1 MINVSKNV
9 EKRTNTVTDKQKIPR
24 NTPRKPQPHSL
35 TYLNRNPFKMSRTP
49 RAQANMTLC
58 DTNKKN
64 PIYIIKDS
72 YVESMKDENDLL
84 IIAQS
89 VSRELAEVNDKLTQ
103 QQREELRLMLNEV
116 KERLRKAISV
126 FERDKTRSTR
136 RISDRA

>member
-1 MINVSKNV
+1 MK
-9 EKRTNTVTDKQKIPR
+9 
-24 NTPRKPQPHSL
+24 
-35 TYLNRNPFKMSRTP
+35 
-49 RAQANMTLC
+49 
-58 DTNKKN
+58 

-72 YVESMKDENDLL
+72 YVESMEDENDLL

>member
-1 MINVSKNV
+1 M
-9 EKRTNTVTDKQKIPR
+9 E
-24 NTPRKPQPHSL
+24 
-35 TYLNRNPFKMSRTP
+35 
-49 RAQANMTLC
+49 
-58 DTNKKN
+58 
-64 PIYIIKDS
+64 
-72 YVESMKDENDLL
+72 DENDLL

>member
-1 MINVSKNV
+1 M
-9 EKRTNTVTDKQKIPR
+9 E
-24 NTPRKPQPHSL
+24 
-35 TYLNRNPFKMSRTP
+35 
-49 RAQANMTLC
+49 
-58 DTNKKN
+58 
-64 PIYIIKDS
+64 
-72 YVESMKDENDLL
+72 DENDLL

-116 KERLRKAISV
+116 KERLTKAISV

>member
-1 MINVSKNV
+1 MINVSKNF
-9 EKRTNTVTDKQKIPR
+9 EKRINIVTDKQKIPR

-35 TYLNRNPFKMSRTP
+35 TYLNRNPFEMSKTP

-72 YVESMKDENDLL
+72 YVESMEDENDLL